1 MSERLR
7 KYAPLLRKLKNSIV
21 KDRKK
26 ILCRACT
33 PEFIACI
40 CECALNILKGNV
52 KLKKGQMQNLR
63 RRSNT
68 LRELVSKKVS
78 TAKKRKIIQK
88 GGFLGALLGPIV
100 SILGGLFG
108 R

>member
-7 KYAPLLRKLKNSIV
+7 KYAPLLCKLKNSIV

-26 ILCRACT
+26 ILCKAFT
-33 PEFIACI
+33 PEFKACI

-52 KLKKGQMQNLR
+52 KLKKGQMQNLHR
-63 RRSNT
+63 RINT

-100 SILGGLFG
+100 SI
-108 R
+108 